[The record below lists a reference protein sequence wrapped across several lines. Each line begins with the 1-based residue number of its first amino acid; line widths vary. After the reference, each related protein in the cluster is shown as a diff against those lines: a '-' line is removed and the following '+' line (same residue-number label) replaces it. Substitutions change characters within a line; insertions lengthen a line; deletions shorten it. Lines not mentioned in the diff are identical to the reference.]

1 MSGLQKLVEHG
12 AVGGF
17 EGVRPFDLDQLR
29 RLREPLVIRL
39 LLESQARDHLVKD
52 VSLANLLNN
61 ELLSRPF
68 PSELPREENIRF
80 LDPRYGQH
88 RFLAASARFLVK
100 HADKTPARS
109 LSRRSQP

>member
-12 AVGGF
+12 AIGGF

-52 VSLANLLNN
+52 VSLVNLLK
-61 ELLSRPF
+61 
-68 PSELPREENIRF
+68 
-80 LDPRYGQH
+80 Q
-88 RFLAASARFLVK
+88 LVIE
-100 HADKTPARS
+100 PPVS
-109 LSRRSQP
+109 